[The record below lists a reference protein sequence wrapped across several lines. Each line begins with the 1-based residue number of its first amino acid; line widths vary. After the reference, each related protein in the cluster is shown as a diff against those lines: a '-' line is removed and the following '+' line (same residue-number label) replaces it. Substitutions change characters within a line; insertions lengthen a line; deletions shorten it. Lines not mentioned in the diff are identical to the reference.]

1 MSLPRSTRCGRWSR
15 PEALTAWALCLP
27 EKDAFRRGI
36 LMGASVRKWQG
47 CTLEGDGPPR
57 LSASTETMAAA
68 AAAMAMV
75 GLLPTGLRLL

>member
-1 MSLPRSTRCGRWSR
+1 
-15 PEALTAWALCLP
+15 
-27 EKDAFRRGI
+27 
-36 LMGASVRKWQG
+36 MGASVRKWQG